1 MIKFN
6 LPSVHLFVKLIFLL
20 LFIVI
25 SLSNQTKA
33 QTITIYASPNGV
45 DTGIGFNT
53 ITSVNLK
60 RAVLVAK
67 SFPSDTVTILLMD
80 GIYAQLSLDS
90 TNNRNSTAPVFYR
103 AINRGK
109 AIFQVLTNIS
119 TTAFQP
125 IPDSIVQRIVD
136 STAKTKV
143 MQLPLA
149 SYKLKNMNVWPNTFS
164 LSALTSPKFYNN
176 GVPLPMSRYPKD
188 SAMTMKKVLN
198 NGISGKQPGGTF
210 IYRDTTRFKYWLKAI
225 NDDGLY
231 LSGAWRVP
239 WQIDVVKTKFVDTLA
254 DTLQQAIGIS
264 GGLGDKYTRPYGN
277 GKEPYWAINLV
288 EEISVPGEWSINFR
302 TKMLYMWLPDS
313 AQLQV
318 ASDPTQ
324 SAISLSGI
332 NNTTFQGIVM
342 DGGAGDG
349 FTLNNCNN
357 ITIAGCDIYNCS
369 GNGIT
374 ITGGKNCTIQS
385 NDIHHMGGNA
395 IKIASAN
402 YLSDQ
407 KNVVLCNHRVVNNH
421 LYTLATEKQVY
432 YCGVD
437 MSTAIGAYIGYNLM
451 HDIPQIAVYFGG
463 NSNKMEYNEVYD
475 AQTKYGG
482 AAVFYRT
489 GNFADRGNVL
499 QYNYVHDSPLGGGLS
514 EDNNGT
520 GDSMTYNIL
529 TTLALGTNNNGGYAD
544 AFTNNIYANITT
556 AHSSAITKDTSATYI
571 KNYQNLQTIYNASAA
586 YRAAYPSVAAMLDT
600 AKKANKAFTSLE
612 WDQFDCGVFINN
624 SIAFGGIKDTA
635 FFNTNGTQKTSA
647 TLATATAFKTYGTV
661 VHNNYKYT
669 GKLPTT
675 PIPFDMNWLKSLGA
689 FDRTCGKDWH
699 INRIGLYKDAYRT
712 TIDSNFTKGIS
723 PTITWQQDS
732 INGDTVIVRAII
744 TNPNIANN
752 ISSIQFYLDSSAATP
767 AGITQTSLSYD
778 TLLISATFTKLPAG
792 SHAIGLTIFDAP
804 NWQYNSAL
812 DTFSILKTLPV
823 QTMKLVGKAN
833 GCQANLIWTA
843 VNGSNINQ
851 YEVQQS
857 VDGINFKTIN
867 TVEAQ
872 HSSGTNNYGL
882 NIHQSSLPITY
893 YRLRMTTRSGEISF
907 SNTVSLRIN
916 CLNALL
922 TVFPNPA
929 KTTLKVAYTSVIMQ
943 QTKLALIDVNGKEV
957 FTQNYK
963 VTEGNN
969 NCQVN
974 VAALPAGSYLLLL
987 TNTDGLLAKKMIVV
1001 TK

>member
-1 MIKFN
+1 M
-6 LPSVHLFVKLIFLL
+6 PSVYFLVRISFIITFVASGSMNLIH
-20 LFIVI
+20 
-25 SLSNQTKA
+25 A
-33 QTITIYASPNGV
+33 QNKIIYASPNGA

-53 ITSVNLK
+53 TTSVNLK
-60 RAVLVAK
+60 RAALVANSYPK
-67 SFPSDTVTILLMD
+67 DTVNIQLMD
-80 GIYAQLSLDS
+80 GIYPQLGLDS
-90 TNNRNSTAPVFYR
+90 TNKRNSTTPVFYK
-103 AINRGK
+103 AINKGK
-109 AIFQVLTNIS
+109 AIFQVLTSIP

-136 STAKTKV
+136 NTAKTKV
-143 MQLPLA
+143 LQLPLS
-149 SYKLKNMNVWPNTFS
+149 SYKLKNMNVWPNAFS
-164 LSALTSPKFYNN
+164 LSSLTSPKFYNN

-188 SAMTMKKVLN
+188 STMTVKKVLN
-198 NGISGKQPGGTF
+198 NGTSGKQPGGTF
-210 IYRDTTRFKYWLKAI
+210 MYRDTTRFKYWLKAI

-239 WQIDVVKTKFVDTLA
+239 WQIDVVKTKFIDTLA
-254 DTLQQAIGIS
+254 DTLQQVIGVS

-288 EEISVPGEWSINFR
+288 EEISQPGEWSINFR
-302 TKMLYMWLPDS
+302 TKMLYMWLPDN
-313 AQLQV
+313 ALIQV

-324 SAISLSGI
+324 SAITLSGV
-332 NNTTFQGIVM
+332 NNTTFQDIVM

-349 FTLNNCNN
+349 FTLNKCDN
-357 ITIAGCDIYNCS
+357 ITIAGCDISYCS

-395 IKIASAN
+395 IKIASAS

-437 MSTAIGAYIGYNLM
+437 ISNAIGAYIGYNLM

-463 NSNKMEYNEVYD
+463 NSNKMEYNEVYN

-489 GNFADRGNVL
+489 GNFADRGNIL
-499 QYNYVHDSPLGGGLS
+499 QYNYVHDSPIGGGLS

-529 TTLALGTNNNGGYAD
+529 TTLELGTNNNGGYAD
-544 AFTNNIYANITT
+544 AFTNNIYANIKT
-556 AHSSAITKDTSATYI
+556 AHSSGITKDTSAAYI

-612 WDQFDCGVFINN
+612 WNQLNCGVFINN
-624 SIAFGGIKDTA
+624 GVCFGGIKDTA

-647 TLATATAFKTYGTV
+647 TLATATAFKNYGTV

-669 GKLPTT
+669 GKLPAT
-675 PIPFDMNWLKSLGA
+675 PIPFDINWLKTLGA

-699 INRIGLYKDAYRT
+699 INRIGLYKDAFRT
-712 TIDSNFTKGIS
+712 TVDSNFTKGIS
-723 PTITWQQDS
+723 PTITWQKDT
-732 INGDTVIVRAII
+732 INGDTVIVKAII

-752 ISSIQFYLDSSAATP
+752 VSSMQFYLESSAATP
-767 AGITQTSLSYD
+767 AGITQTPLSYD
-778 TLLISATFTKLPAG
+778 TLLVTATFAGLSAG
-792 SHAIGLTIFDAP
+792 SHAIGLTLFDAP
-804 NWQYNSAL
+804 NWQYNSTL

-823 QTMKLVGKAN
+823 EAIKLVGRAN
-833 GCQANLIWTA
+833 VCHAKLSWT
-843 VNGSNINQ
+843 NTNKSGITQ

-857 VDGINFKTIN
+857 VDGNHFETIN
-867 TVEAQ
+867 TIDAKTTN
-872 HSSGTNNYGL
+872 GDNNYDL
-882 NIHQSSLPITY
+882 SINQSTLPLSY
-893 YRLRMTTRSGEISF
+893 YRLKITNKTGETNF
-907 SNTVSLRIN
+907 SNTVSVRIN
-916 CLNALL
+916 CMNALL

-929 KTTLKVAYTSVIMQ
+929 KTTFKVAYTSTNSQKV
-943 QTKLALIDVNGKEV
+943 TLSLIDVNGKEV
-957 FTQNYK
+957 VNQNYRMS
-963 VTEGNN
+963 VGNN
-969 NCQVN
+969 DCEIN
-974 VAALPAGSYLLLL
+974 VAHLPAGTYLLLL
-987 TNTDGLLAKKMIVV
+987 TNADGLLAKKTIVV